1 MPRIKDLSDQWPFK
15 LDRNQLYGELDCR
28 FDATVSQDL
37 IAEQWDQMACLTV
50 SVKNRLAPPKLV
62 VERLAGT
69 VPADRLA
76 KALTAY
82 WANRQK
88 PSISRA
94 ISTTKSCGGQFKCNS
109 IAARRGTL
117 PNGIYD
123 SRGVDGLRTRESTL
137 RLIG

>member
-76 KALTAY
+76 KALNGLLGKSSKTIHIPRYIHDEKLRRAVQMQL
-82 WANRQK
+82 NR
-88 PSISRA
+88 
-94 ISTTKSCGGQFKCNS
+94 GE
-109 IAARRGTL
+109 ARHTSER
-117 PNGIYD
+117 D
-123 SRGVDGLRTRESTL
+123 LRFA
-137 RLIG
+137 GC